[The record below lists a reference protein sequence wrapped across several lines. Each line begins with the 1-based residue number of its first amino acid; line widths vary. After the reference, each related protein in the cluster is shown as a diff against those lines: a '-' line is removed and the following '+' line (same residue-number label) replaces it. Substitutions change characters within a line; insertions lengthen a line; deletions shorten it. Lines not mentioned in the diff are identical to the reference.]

1 MVERRPPKP
10 EVEGSSPS
18 SPATNLIAKGF
29 FMLKL
34 REYFKSIKV
43 EMNKVSWMS
52 RNQVVNSTFIV
63 GVFSFIIAI
72 FLFVLDLGL
81 SEFINILFNF
91 V

>member
-1 MVERRPPKP
+1 MFK
-10 EVEGSSPS
+10 
-18 SPATNLIAKGF
+18 IK
-29 FMLKL
+29 
-34 REYFKSIKV
+34 EYFKSIKV
-43 EMNKVSWMS
+43 EMNKVSWMT
-52 RNQVVNSTFIV
+52 RGQVVNSTIIV

>member
-1 MVERRPPKP
+1 
-10 EVEGSSPS
+10 
-18 SPATNLIAKGF
+18 
-29 FMLKL
+29 MLKL

>member
-1 MVERRPPKP
+1 M
-10 EVEGSSPS
+10 
-18 SPATNLIAKGF
+18 F
-29 FMLKL
+29 KL
-34 REYFKSIKV
+34 REYFKSIKI

-63 GVFSFIIAI
+63 GVFSLIIAT
-72 FLFVLDLGL
+72 FLFILDLGL

>member
-1 MVERRPPKP
+1 
-10 EVEGSSPS
+10 
-18 SPATNLIAKGF
+18 
-29 FMLKL
+29 MLKL

-81 SEFINILFNF
+81 SEFVNILFNF